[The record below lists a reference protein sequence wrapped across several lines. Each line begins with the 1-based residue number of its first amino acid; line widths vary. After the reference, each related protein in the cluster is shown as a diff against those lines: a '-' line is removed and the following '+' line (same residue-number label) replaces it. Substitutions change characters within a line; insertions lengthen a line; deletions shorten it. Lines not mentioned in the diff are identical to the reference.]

1 MDCLAT
7 MTHEASLTFLESFGN
22 ISEDYSKLPS
32 SQAHNAQTENTDTHS
47 TGTYNADT
55 HSTGTVTAY
64 SPGGIHSTT
73 AAIARGIHSTATA
86 IANGIPGHHAGQLLL
101 PAKEQ
106 DLGPRQQQAG
116 LQVIKIIQHI
126 PQCVY

>member
-55 HSTGTVTAY
+55 HSTGTFTAH
-64 SPGGIHSTT
+64 SPGGIHSTA

-86 IANGIPGHHAGQLLL
+86 IANGIPGPHAGQLLL
-101 PAKEQ
+101 LAKGQ
-106 DLGPRQQQAG
+106 DLGPASNR
-116 LQVIKIIQHI
+116 
-126 PQCVY
+126 PDYR

>member
-1 MDCLAT
+1 

-47 TGTYNADT
+47 TGTF
-55 HSTGTVTAY
+55 TAH
-64 SPGGIHSTT
+64 SPGGIHSTA